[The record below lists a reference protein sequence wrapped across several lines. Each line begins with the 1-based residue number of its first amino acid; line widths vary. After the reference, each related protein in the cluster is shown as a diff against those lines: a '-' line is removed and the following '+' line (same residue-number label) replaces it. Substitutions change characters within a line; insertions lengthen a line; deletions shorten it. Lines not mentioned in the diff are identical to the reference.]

1 MKDLIIFS
9 VKDNFYSLDIDNV
22 YRIIKVKE
30 LSVIPNSNRL
40 VDGMMSYEGSVVKVL
55 NFRKLAGIIP
65 YEEEIEE
72 LCVKN
77 IKSHKKWMSAL
88 KESVVKNSKF
98 TMELDST
105 KCELGKWL
113 KNFNSYDDD
122 SLKVI
127 KQLTR
132 NHKYL
137 HDSAEGVL
145 TISKHDR
152 KRAEK
157 IVETEIKD
165 ISLRAIESIKLLHS
179 ESKSIADSLQKL
191 ILYKKD
197 NTTFAIKVDAIVDIV
212 SVEESDILHVDSQ
225 ESENEYLELDGAIDV
240 KGDLID
246 VIKSINIPK

>member
-1 MKDLIIFS
+1 MMDLIIFS
-9 VKDNFYSLDIDNV
+9 VDDNFYSIDVDNI

-30 LSVIPNSNRL
+30 LSVIPNSDRL
-40 VDGMMSYEGSVVKVL
+40 IDGMISYEGSVVKVL
-55 NFRKLAGIIP
+55 NFRKLTGMTP
-65 YEEEIEE
+65 YEDEIEE

-77 IKSHKKWMSAL
+77 IKSHKQWMAAL
-88 KESVVKNSKF
+88 KDSVVNGSKF
-98 TMELDST
+98 TKELDST

-113 KNFNSYDDD
+113 KDFNSYDDD

-127 KQLTR
+127 KELTR

-145 TISKHDR
+145 AISKSD
-152 KRAEK
+152 KKLAEHM
-157 IVETEIKD
+157 VDTEIKD

-197 NTTFAIKVDAIVDIV
+197 NTTFAIKVDAILDIV
-212 SVEESDILHVDSQ
+212 SIEESKIIHVENE
-225 ESENEYLELDGAIDV
+225 ESENEYLELLGAIDI
-240 KGDLID
+240 KGNLID

>member
-1 MKDLIIFS
+1 MMDLMIFS
-9 VKDNFYSLDIDNV
+9 VNDNLYSIDVDNI

-55 NFRKLAGIIP
+55 NFRKLTGETP

-72 LCVKN
+72 LCIKN
-77 IKSHKKWMSAL
+77 IKSHKEWMAAL
-88 KESVVKNSKF
+88 KDSVVNGAKF
-98 TMELDST
+98 TKELDST

-113 KNFNSYDDD
+113 KDFNSYDDD

-145 TISKHDR
+145 EIAKSDK
-152 KRAEK
+152 KRAED
-157 IVETEIKD
+157 IVDTEIKD
-165 ISLRAIESIKLLHS
+165 ISLRAIESIKLLQS

-191 ILYKKD
+191 ILYKKED
-197 NTTFAIKVDAIVDIV
+197 TTFAIKVDAIIDIV
-212 SVEESDILHVDSQ
+212 GVEESEILHVENEDD
-225 ESENEYLELDGAIDV
+225 ENEYLKLCGAIDID
-240 KGDLID
+240 GDLID